1 MTDISKAKS
10 ILQQT
15 GYSVNTVY
23 VDDALLMT
31 IRHGAEVISRALA
44 VVKDD
49 AIRSKLIALGWTPPD
64 PWTSVDDGMPPVET
78 PVLVKRGGK
87 IDIGE
92 MRWEHPTHE
101 ESFEAFR
108 YWAHPDEHWL
118 DDGGPSVTH
127 WMRIPDGWMK

>member
-15 GYSVNTVY
+15 GYSVSTVY

-31 IRHGAEVISRALA
+31 IRHGAEVISRAPA

-78 PVLVKRGGK
+78 PVLVKRAARSTSARCVGSTQRTRKLRG
-87 IDIGE
+87 
-92 MRWEHPTHE
+92 
-101 ESFEAFR
+101 
-108 YWAHPDEHWL
+108 
-118 DDGGPSVTH
+118 
-127 WMRIPDGWMK
+127 IPLLGASR